1 MRIMQLVM
9 NSGRLALVSIVLG
22 VTLSG
27 CETYLDAKKNVAPG
41 GQLERDTADARR
53 ELDQAKR
60 ENVRL
65 QQAKVDRERELER
78 NERRIQAIEADLRQ
92 QDSALA
98 SALQAKKLT
107 KTRHD
112 QIKRDME
119 AIRKE
124 TAALGRQNDSD
135 RLSGAS
141 DSKADAAKEAR
152 LRDLERRKKE
162 LEAALAALVKR

>member
-1 MRIMQLVM
+1 MHARVLVVPFVACLT
-9 NSGRLALVSIVLG
+9 LA
-22 VTLSG
+22 G

-41 GQLERDTADARR
+41 GKLERDTAEARR
-53 ELDQAKR
+53 DLDQAKR

-65 QQAKVDRERELER
+65 QQAKADREQELER

-92 QDSALA
+92 QDATLA
-98 SALQAKKLT
+98 SALKSRQLT
-107 KTRHD
+107 KARHD
-112 QIKRDME
+112 QLKKDME
-119 AIRKE
+119 AIRRE
-124 TAALGRQNDSD
+124 TAALGQQNDSD

-141 DSKADAAKEAR
+141 DAKADAAKETR